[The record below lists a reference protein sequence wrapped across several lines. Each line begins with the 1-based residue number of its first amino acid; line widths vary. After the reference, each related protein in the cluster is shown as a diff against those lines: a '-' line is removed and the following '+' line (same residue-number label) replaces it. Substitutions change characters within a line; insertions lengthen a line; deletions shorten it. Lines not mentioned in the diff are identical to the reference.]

1 MINKLISWLKGDRVA
16 KSSELEVPYKV
27 DAPVLVDP
35 LPAGIEAV
43 MVAPSAVVPEAV
55 VPVAAVEV
63 APAAVVPEAVV
74 PVAAVEVAPVTV
86 KAKYKK
92 AELTAMTKAQLME
105 LVIKHGVE
113 VKARSTKEELVK
125 VLVKV

>member
-1 MINKLISWLKGDRVA
+1 MIKKILAWITGKSDTAVA
-16 KSSELEVPYKV
+16 EAAPYKV
-27 DAPVLVDP
+27 EA
-35 LPAGIEAV
+35 LPAGTEAAIIV
-43 MVAPSAVVPEAV
+43 GAGTETMVVIVPDA
-55 VPVAAVEV
+55 V
-63 APAAVVPEAVV
+63 APAAIETT
-74 PVAAVEVAPVTV
+74 PVTV

-105 LVIKHGVE
+105 LVTKHGVE

>member
-1 MINKLISWLKGDRVA
+1 MIKTILAWITGKSEAKVA
-16 KSSELEVPYKV
+16 EAPYKV
-27 DAPVLVDP
+27 EAQVAPTVEA
-35 LPAGIEAV
+35 LPAGTEAV
-43 MVAPSAVVPEAV
+43 M
-55 VPVAAVEV
+55 V

-74 PVAAVEVAPVTV
+74 PTAAVEVAPVTV

-92 AELTAMTKAQLME
+92 ADLNKMTKAELME
-105 LVIKHGVE
+105 LVTKHSLE